1 MDMMPP
7 ALPGSGIDDSSR
19 ELLRAL
25 GRSLSPEQALWV
37 SGYFAGVAE
46 ARSGFNAS
54 APAAAVASAAAA
66 PAVAE
71 GSGTAKIKILFASET
86 GNAAALAR
94 DIAARAQQAGIGASA
109 EDLAHYKARTLKD
122 ESTALFVTSTAGEGE
137 PPEPALPFFEFLAGR
152 KAPTLAQ
159 LRYAVLALGDST
171 YEFFCEAGK
180 RLDQRLE
187 ELGAQRLLDRSD
199 CDVDYEV
206 DAARWTDAILGQLQ
220 ASASANGAASAAA
233 SAVGRPLAGA
243 VPAAIATPQYSKSKP
258 FLAQVAESIRL
269 TGRGSSK
276 DTRHVELALDGAG
289 LSYAPGD
296 ALGIV
301 PQNQPELV
309 AELIGLFGWSG
320 SERVAGRS
328 GELEIGQALQSEFE
342 ITALTP
348 RFIEKW
354 AELSGDTQLAQQPR
368 AERTAFMA
376 AHHIID
382 LVKSRPVSGLAP
394 QDFVQ
399 ALRGLQPRLYSI
411 ASSAALAPDEVH
423 LCVAP
428 VRYRLHQR
436 ERHGVAS
443 VHLTDRLQAGDRV
456 PVYVQHNEHFRLPA
470 DPGTPIVMIGAGTGV
485 APFRAFLQQREAL
498 ESPGRNWLFFGER
511 NFRTD
516 FLYQAEWQEWLR
528 AGLLTRADVAFS
540 RDQQQKIYV
549 QHKLLE
555 QGPQLYDW
563 INDGAHLYVCGDA
576 GNMAQDV
583 HNALQAVVAQH
594 RGRGNEDAQEFLRE
608 MQAAGRYQKDVY

>member
-25 GRSLSPEQALWV
+25 GKSLSAEQALWV

-46 ARSGFNAS
+46 ARSGFNALAPAAATS
-54 APAAAVASAAAA
+54 AAPAAAVADGSAV
-66 PAVAE
+66 P
-71 GSGTAKIKILFASET
+71 KIKILFASET

-94 DIAARAQQAGIGASA
+94 DIAVRAQQAGIAASA
-109 EDLAHYKARTLKD
+109 EDLAHYKSRTLKD
-122 ESTALFVTSTAGEGE
+122 EAVVLFVTSTYGEGE
-137 PPEPALPFFEFLAGR
+137 PPEPALPFFEFLTGR
-152 KAPTLAQ
+152 KAPALAQ
-159 LRYAVLALGDST
+159 LRFAVLALGDST

-180 RLDQRLE
+180 LLDRRLE
-187 ELGAQRLLDRSD
+187 ELGAQRLFERSD
-199 CDVDYEV
+199 CDVDYEA
-206 DAARWTDAILGQLQ
+206 DAARWTEAVLGQLQ
-220 ASASANGAASAAA
+220 AAAGATDTAGA
-233 SAVGRPLAGA
+233 AVGRPLAG
-243 VPAAIATPQYSKSKP
+243 IAPVALSTPQYTKSNP
-258 FLAQVAESIRL
+258 FLAQVTESIRL

-309 AELIGLFGWSG
+309 AELMGLFGWSG
-320 SERVAGRS
+320 SERVTGRS
-328 GELEIGQALQSEFE
+328 GALDIGHALQSEFE

-354 AELSGDTQLAQQPR
+354 AELSGDTQLAQQPKS
-368 AERTAFMA
+368 ERTAFMA

-443 VHLTDRLQAGDRV
+443 VHLADRLQAGDRV
-456 PVYVQHNEHFRLPA
+456 PVYVQRNEHFRLPA
-470 DPGTPIVMIGAGTGV
+470 DAATPIVMIGAGTGV
-485 APFRAFLQQREAL
+485 APYRAFLQERETL

-540 RDQQQKIYV
+540 RDQQQKVYV

-555 QGPQLYDW
+555 QGAQLYDW
-563 INDGAHLYVCGDA
+563 INDGAHVYVCGDA
-576 GNMAQDV
+576 EQMAQDV
-583 HNALQAVVAQH
+583 HHALQAVVAQH